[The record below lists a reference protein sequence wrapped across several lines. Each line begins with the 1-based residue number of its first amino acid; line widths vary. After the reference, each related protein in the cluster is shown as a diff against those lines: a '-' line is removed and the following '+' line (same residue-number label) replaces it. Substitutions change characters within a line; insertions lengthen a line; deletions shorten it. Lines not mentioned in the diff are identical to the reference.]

1 MKKILF
7 FLLLAVCSISISAQG
22 PSKKCPVCG
31 LSIPKCQYKGK
42 HPKATPSKPTPQSR
56 PSKPS
61 STPSGQSSSG
71 ANGGKTSGKSL
82 IPITVDGI
90 TFNMVKVEGGTFT
103 MGATAEM
110 EEPFDWEKPTHQVT
124 LSSYYIGETE
134 VTQALWKAVMGSNP
148 SFWQGDD
155 LPVEQVSW
163 GDCQEF
169 IRKLEEMTKRWFSLP
184 TEAQWEFAARGGNKS
199 RHTQYSGS
207 SNIDEVAWYDGN
219 SGGKTHPVKTKKAN
233 ELGIY
238 DMTGNVW
245 EWCQDWYG
253 SYSSG
258 AQTNPTGATSG
269 TDRVGRGG
277 SWGGDAR
284 CCRSSYRNYIA
295 PDYRIYGL
303 GFRLVLSE

>member
-1 MKKILF
+1 MKQIIVL
-7 FLLLAVCSISISAQG
+7 FLLLAVCSLSVSAQP

-42 HPKATPSKPTPQSR
+42 HPKPEEKKCTTCGLPVSKCQYKGKHPKPTQA
-56 PSKPS
+56 PS
-61 STPSGQSSSG
+61 STNILSVTASG
-71 ANGGKTSGKSL
+71 
-82 IPITVDGI
+82 V

-103 MGATAEM
+103 MGETAEM
-110 EEPFDWEKPTHQVT
+110 EYFCDDEKPTHQVT

-148 SFWQGDD
+148 SHWQGDD
-155 LPVEQVSW
+155 LPVEKVSW
-163 GDCQEF
+163 NDCQEF
-169 IRKLEEMTKRWFSLP
+169 IRKLNEMTKRRFRLP
-184 TEAQWEFAARGGNKS
+184 TEAEWEFAARGGNKS

-207 SNIDEVAWYDGN
+207 SKIDEVAWYDGN

-238 DMTGNVW
+238 DMAGNVW
-245 EWCQDWYG
+245 ESCQDRFG

-269 TDRVGRGG
+269 TYRVCRGG
-277 SWGGDAR
+277 SWDSNAR
-284 CCRSSYRNYIA
+284 YCRSSDRHYNG
-295 PDYRIYGL
+295 PDYRIGDL

>member
-1 MKKILF
+1 MKQIVL
-7 FLLLAVCSISISAQG
+7 FLLLAVYSLSVSAQA

-42 HPKATPSKPTPQSR
+42 HPKPEEKKCTTCGLPVSKCQYKGKHPKPTQV
-56 PSKPS
+56 PS
-61 STPSGQSSSG
+61 STNILSVTAKG
-71 ANGGKTSGKSL
+71 
-82 IPITVDGI
+82 V
-90 TFNMVKVEGGTFT
+90 TFNMVKVDGGTFT

-148 SFWQGDD
+148 SHWQGDD

-163 GDCQEF
+163 NDCQDF
-169 IRKLEEMTKRWFSLP
+169 IRKLNEITKRKFRLP
-184 TEAQWEFAARGGNKS
+184 TEAEWEFAARGGNKS

-207 SNIDEVAWYDGN
+207 SDIGEVAWYDGN
-219 SGGKTHPVKTKKAN
+219 SGRKTHPVKTKKAN

-238 DMTGNVW
+238 DMSGNVW

-253 SYSSG
+253 SYSSE

-269 TDRVGRGG
+269 TYRVYRGG
-277 SWGGDAR
+277 GWHNDAR
-284 CCRSSYRNYIA
+284 YCRSSSRARNA
-295 PDYRIYGL
+295 PDSRNNFL